1 MFTFRGGVWR
11 EAVTGDGLGAV
22 RIAVTGDGGGCARSE
37 LMAAWTAALRD
48 CWSNCKGG
56 DGLAGTDCIG
66 EAGVGGTIVVIA
78 KSGARV
84 GVL

>member
-11 EAVTGDGLGAV
+11 EAVTGDGLGAARV
-22 RIAVTGDGGGCARSE
+22 AVTGDGGGCARRE
-37 LMAAWTAALRD
+37 LMATCIAALRD

-56 DGLAGTDCIG
+56 DGLTGTDGIE

-78 KSGARV
+78 KSGTRV
-84 GVL
+84 GVF